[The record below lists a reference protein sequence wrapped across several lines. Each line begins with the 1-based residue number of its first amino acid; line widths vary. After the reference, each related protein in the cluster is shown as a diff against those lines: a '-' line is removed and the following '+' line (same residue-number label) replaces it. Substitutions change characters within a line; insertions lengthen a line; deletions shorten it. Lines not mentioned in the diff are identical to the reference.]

1 MPAQQKEMQVIE
13 EKEIRNRCKLNDK
26 EAVASKEVEWVKHR
40 DIYVQ
45 LFLDDQTW
53 RGGFRKMIL
62 K

>member
-1 MPAQQKEMQVIE
+1 MQVIE